1 MEFDEKLRWYG
12 FWTKDRLEG
21 GKIRRYYDEIRD
33 SYRKGTPVEHTQ
45 EKIRKLII
53 HAVRTTEFYKDIRQI
68 PLWKKCR

>member
-33 SYRKGTPVEHTQ
+33 SYRKGPPVEHTQ
-45 EKIRKLII
+45 EKIRGQTNFIKI
-53 HAVRTTEFYKDIRQI
+53 IRQI